1 MPRVYDHGRSKQR
14 AHLGCH
20 SRNLSIPALGLLK
33 CQWTGA
39 LGELDG
45 EGEELMNKALMGA
58 SAAAVI
64 ALAPLCMPPA
74 QAHAD
79 DPCVSIADPAVH
91 QACIDEFLRD
101 HTMDRY
107 QMGDCQASPDY
118 GQEGQVCR
126 NFWVRKSAPFNGGG
140 AMWERLQPR
149 PPPAS
154 RKLCNG
160 EKGVRFQ
167 RIFSDAG
174 PRC

>member
-1 MPRVYDHGRSKQR
+1 
-14 AHLGCH
+14 
-20 SRNLSIPALGLLK
+20 
-33 CQWTGA
+33 
-39 LGELDG
+39 
-45 EGEELMNKALMGA
+45 MNKALMGA

-101 HTMDRY
+101 HPMDRY

-126 NFWVRKSAPFNGGG
+126 NFWVRKPAPFNGGRG
-140 AMWERLQPR
+140 YVGKITTA
-149 PPPAS
+149 PAP
-154 RKLCNG
+154 G
-160 EKGVRFQ
+160 E
-167 RIFSDAG
+167 SETL
-174 PRC
+174 